1 MKKLATI
8 GIVLAMLLL
17 PLVAMAQEEQE
28 KDLLEFGIFG
38 GVSLPVGAVTS
49 WNDSLGA
56 KAGFG
61 FGFDGGYFLSPSLT
75 LGAAFAYHQLGMEK
89 TSIDNTQ
96 HHRLYNPSL
105 YLKYHFFGNSN
116 LVPYVKVNAG
126 AAFVK
131 FSTLVSD
138 NGEQKYRELGYK
150 PALSLGGGVGAFYYT
165 SDYSGFF
172 VEANLSEGFTKN
184 VSKTFQDT
192 EYKFGENITVL
203 DFRAGIQVF
212 FGKK

>member
-1 MKKLATI
+1 M
-8 GIVLAMLLL
+8 
-17 PLVAMAQEEQE
+17 
-28 KDLLEFGIFG
+28 
-38 GVSLPVGAVTS
+38 
-49 WNDSLGA
+49 
-56 KAGFG
+56 
-61 FGFDGGYFLSPSLT
+61 
-75 LGAAFAYHQLGMEK
+75 
-89 TSIDNTQ
+89 
-96 HHRLYNPSL
+96 
-105 YLKYHFFGNSN
+105 
-116 LVPYVKVNAG
+116 
-126 AAFVK
+126 K